1 MILVGDTNLEAE
13 TSTET
18 LTKYLDLCQAGCEEG
33 RPLFSSPSKHL
44 LRRQTARIAVAPLL
58 GEATVWQTDAT
69 GPPSITETR
78 PFALD
83 ALSLLLRARA
93 SLDVVLQGDVQVSV
107 VANATAEREAARS
120 KNERLRGGGA

>member
-58 GEATVWQTDAT
+58 GEATVWPTNAT
-69 GPPSITETR
+69 GPPSITET
-78 PFALD
+78 ALRSTR
-83 ALSLLLRARA
+83 SLFYSAHE
-93 SLDVVLQGDVQVSV
+93 QVSTSCCK
-107 VANATAEREAARS
+107 ATCRCRSSPMQQQNGKQHAA
-120 KNERLRGGGA
+120 KTRGCAGGAE